1 MIAMPRMQHVA
12 VLIETSRAYGRG
24 LLRGV
29 QRYNRERANWST
41 YFEPHGLGDPPPPW
55 LKTWRGNGILAR
67 VDNRRLAEAV
77 RQAGVPVVNLRGTL
91 PDLPFPFFGAD
102 NRAVGWLAAEHLLDR
117 GFCRF
122 GFCGLRRGF
131 HPGYDCRE
139 DSFTQT
145 LARAGFDCLVL
156 RPAGGRRA
164 LGWEAQQD
172 RIGSWLAALPK
183 PVGIMTCNDDRGL
196 QVLDACRRIGAAVPD
211 EVAVI
216 GVDND
221 EYLCGMAIPPLSS
234 VDINSEET
242 GYRAAELLDRLMAGR
257 KAPRKTPETPPRGVV
272 TRRSTDVLATDDA
285 LVVRAVRFIRDH
297 ACEGIDKHSVLRH
310 AGVSRNV
317 LEPRLRRVLGRTVQE
332 EIRRVRIERA
342 AELLAGTDMPV
353 KQVAGEAGFRTV
365 HYLTR
370 VFSAATGEPPAAY
383 RRSRSRR

>member
-1 MIAMPRMQHVA
+1 MRRMRHVA

-55 LKTWRGNGILAR
+55 LKAWRGNGILAR

-77 RQAGVPVVNLRGTL
+77 RQAGVPVVNLRGAL
-91 PDLPFPFFGAD
+91 PDLPFPFIGAD
-102 NRAVGWLAAEHLLDR
+102 NRAVGRLAAEHLLDR
-117 GFCRF
+117 GFCHF

-131 HPGYDCRE
+131 HPGYDCRAN
-139 DSFTQT
+139 SFRQT
-145 LARAGFDCLVL
+145 LKRAGFACDEL
-156 RPAGGRRA
+156 RPLQGRRA
-164 LGWEAQQD
+164 MGWEAQQD
-172 RIGSWLAALPK
+172 RIGSWLNALPK

-196 QVLDACRRIGAAVPD
+196 QVLDACRRVGAAVPD
-211 EVAVI
+211 KVAVI

-234 VDINSEET
+234 IDINSEET

-257 KAPRKTPETPPRGVV
+257 KAPRKIPETSPRGVV
-272 TRRSTDVLATDDA
+272 ARRSTDVPATDDA

-297 ACEGIDKHSVLRH
+297 ACERIDMPAVLRH

-317 LEPRLRRVLGRTVQE
+317 LEPRLRRVLGRTVQQ

-383 RRSRSRR
+383 RRSRSQR